1 MNSEKP
7 ASNMKIYTIAFTR
20 QGAKLQEDVK
30 TALQSMPEADVKT
43 HLTPRLMEK
52 IESEKASTEEIDQI
66 KSRHT
71 NAESGSLENEGS
83 VRAVNLSEFTE
94 EAFAKA
100 DQIIYIGAA
109 GIAVRAIAPHIVS
122 KDRDPGVTV
131 MDELGKFVI
140 PILSGH
146 IGGAN
151 DMAQML
157 AQMLGSRPVIT
168 TATDINGK
176 LAIDT
181 WAVKHNMT
189 VANIEA
195 IKHISAAVLENQKIG
210 IYTDSK
216 SGIIKSQIQELQSL
230 YGNFVK
236 LDFLEDYLPGCEA
249 WRSKDMPGAKSA
261 ADAAQNQK
269 LENLVVISNHADS
282 GLRAGSSDADEA
294 AGIALDAACISAG
307 DVKTSSPNILHLIP
321 VNVFVGIGCRKNKA
335 PEDVEKL
342 FLDTLEELKLDI
354 RSVKSI
360 NTVDLKKNE
369 EALLKLSH
377 KYGKKLN
384 TFTAQELS
392 RAEDYSDYE
401 FSESELVKRTT
412 GVGNICE
419 RAAVIGAGGFM
430 DTLNPKV
437 RLEQKNSAD
446 KSGKARE
453 TEYDSDYMEISMLKM
468 KTKRDGVTI
477 AFAILN

>member
-30 TALQSMPEADVKT
+30 TALQSRPEADVKT

-52 IESEKASTEEIDQI
+52 IESEKNASIVEIDQI
-66 KSRHT
+66 ESKHA
-71 NAESGSLENEGS
+71 NAEPGRLENAGIT
-83 VRAVNLSEFTE
+83 RAVNLSEFTE

-122 KDRDPGVTV
+122 KDRDPGVAV
-131 MDELGKFVI
+131 IDELGKFVI

-151 DMAQML
+151 DMAKIL
-157 AQMLGSRPVIT
+157 AQMLGSTPVIT

-181 WAVKHNMT
+181 WAVNHNMT
-189 VANIEA
+189 VANIET
-195 IKHISAAVLENQKIG
+195 IKHISAAVLENREIG
-210 IYTDSK
+210 IYTDSE
-216 SGIIKSQIQELQSL
+216 SGIAKKQIEELQSL

-236 LDFLEDYLPGCEA
+236 LDSLEDYLPGYKA
-249 WRSKDMPGAKSA
+249 WRSKGILRAKSA
-261 ADAAQNQK
+261 ADSGQNQK
-269 LENLVVISNHADS
+269 LENILVISNHADS
-282 GLRAGSSDADEA
+282 GLRARSLNADEA
-294 AGIALDAACISAG
+294 AGIALDAVYGSA
-307 DVKTSSPNILHLIP
+307 DDAKISSPNILHLIP
-321 VNVFVGIGCRKNKA
+321 MNIFVGIGCRKNKA

-342 FLDTLEELKLDI
+342 FLDTLKELKLDI
-354 RSVKSI
+354 RSVNSI
-360 NTVDLKKNE
+360 NTVDLKKDE
-369 EALLKLSH
+369 EALLKLSR

-384 TFTAQELS
+384 TFTAQELLK
-392 RAEDYSDYE
+392 AEAYTAYG

-419 RAAVIGAGGFM
+419 RAAVIGAGNFM
-430 DTLNPKV
+430 NEITLT
-437 RLEQKNSAD
+437 S
-446 KSGKARE
+446 
-453 TEYDSDYMEISMLKM
+453 SDLGEISMLKM